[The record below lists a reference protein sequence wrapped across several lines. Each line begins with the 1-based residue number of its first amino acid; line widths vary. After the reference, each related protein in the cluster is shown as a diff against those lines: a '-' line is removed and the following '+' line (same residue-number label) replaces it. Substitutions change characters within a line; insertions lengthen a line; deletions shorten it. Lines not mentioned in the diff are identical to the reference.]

1 MVRTL
6 IVAKLAEERDDRGG
20 PVHCRWAIEF
30 VSRAAGRLKRGPDHC
45 FPAVVRTAQK
55 CICIRYVLRGACLG
69 QQAYHVHVF
78 PLARKAECG
87 PSSLTV
93 LEEDPQV
100 HGGAGGNQDLEG
112 RGARIM
118 KEAGRER
125 RKTVRYQSVRKIV
138 SQRLRSA

>member
-20 PVHCRWAIEF
+20 LVHCCRALEF
-30 VSRAAGRLKRGPDHC
+30 VCRAAGRLERGVIGGY
-45 FPAVVRTAQK
+45 A
-55 CICIRYVLRGACLG
+55 YVLRGACLG

-78 PLARKAECG
+78 LLARIAECG

-125 RKTVRYQSVRKIV
+125 RKKVRMMNPSE
-138 SQRLRSA
+138 RL